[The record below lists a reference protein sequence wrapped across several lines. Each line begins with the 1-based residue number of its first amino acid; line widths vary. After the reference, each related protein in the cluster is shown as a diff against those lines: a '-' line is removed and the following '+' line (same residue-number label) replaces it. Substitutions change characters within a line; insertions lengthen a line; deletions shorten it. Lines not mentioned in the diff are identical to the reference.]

1 MNILDTLKPSQL
13 KHIEIKNLKK
23 DSVLFYENALCKS
36 IGIVLEGEVSIV
48 SYFEDGNEIVF
59 NTIEKDGVFGNN
71 LIFSS
76 SPYYKGNIIINE
88 DSRIAFIEKNELITL
103 LKSNESFMIE
113 YLKIHS
119 NFTKA
124 LNDKIK
130 LLSISSAEERFYFFL
145 HENRN
150 EIKYKSITSLAKELY
165 LERETLSRLL
175 SKLIKEHKIVKKDRI
190 IKLKQGD

>member
-13 KHIEIKNLKK
+13 RHIKIKDLKK
-23 DSVLFYENALCKS
+23 DSILFYENDLCKT
-36 IGIVLEGEVSIV
+36 IGIIIEGEVSIV
-48 SYFEDGNEIVF
+48 SYLEDGNEIIY
-59 NTIEKDGVFGNN
+59 NTLYKDGIFGNN

-76 SPYYKGNIIINE
+76 SPYYKGNIIINK
-88 DSRIAFIEKNELITL
+88 DSKIAFIEKNELIAL

-130 LLSISSAEERFYFFL
+130 LLSISNAEERLYFYM

-150 EIKYKSITSLAKELY
+150 EIRYKSITALAKELY

-175 SKLIKEHKIVKKDRI
+175 SKLIKENKIVKKEKTI
-190 IKLKQGD
+190 ILKQGD

>member
-48 SYFEDGNEIVF
+48 SYLEDGNEIVF

-88 DSRIAFIEKNELITL
+88 DSRIAFIEKNELIIL

>member
-13 KHIEIKNLKK
+13 RHIKIKDLKK
-23 DSVLFYENALCKS
+23 DTILFYENDLCKT
-36 IGIVLEGEVSIV
+36 IGIIIEGEVSIV
-48 SYFEDGNEIVF
+48 SYLEDGNEIIY
-59 NTIEKDGVFGNN
+59 NTLYKDGIFGNN

-76 SPYYKGNIIINE
+76 SPYYKGNIIINK
-88 DSRIAFIEKNELITL
+88 DSKIAFIEKNELIAL

-130 LLSISSAEERFYFFL
+130 LLSISNAEERLYFYM

-150 EIKYKSITSLAKELY
+150 EIRYKSITALAKELY

-175 SKLIKEHKIVKKDRI
+175 SKLIKENKIVKKEKTI
-190 IKLKQGD
+190 ILKQGD